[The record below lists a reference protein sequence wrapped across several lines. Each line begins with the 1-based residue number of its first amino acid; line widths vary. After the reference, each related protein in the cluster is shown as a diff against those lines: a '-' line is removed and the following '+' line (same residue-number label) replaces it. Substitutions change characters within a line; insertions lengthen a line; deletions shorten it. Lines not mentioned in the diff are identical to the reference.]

1 MSGSL
6 WNLFA
11 VRNLDRPKCPYSMNT
26 NQIQNKMQILQYRI
40 TSVDTKGTFRV
51 EGLYDTLEIAERCCN
66 DFRACFPLCQFN
78 IVKN

>member
-1 MSGSL
+1 
-6 WNLFA
+6 
-11 VRNLDRPKCPYSMNT
+11 
-26 NQIQNKMQILQYRI
+26 MQILQYRI